1 MKPVNAIVLYEK
13 KKITAFYSPSQ
24 LLKRKGQVL
33 HPIVPLFGA
42 SKPNQDAFARDLSDV
57 PGAERYR
64 VRWSED
70 RRGERER

>member
-1 MKPVNAIVLYEK
+1 M
-13 KKITAFYSPSQ
+13 FYSPSQ

-57 PGAERYR
+57 PGAERYIGCGG
-64 VRWSED
+64 VRTAG
-70 RRGERER
+70 GEGSVDFWNPYMM